1 MVKVSGTILQHNST
15 MFSSI
20 DLTGP
25 FDEVEIEER
34 EDGKV
39 LWVNVDGI
47 CILRLSKLDP
57 EKTIIKLL
65 YQNS

>member
-25 FDEVEIEER
+25 FDQVEIKER
-34 EDGKV
+34 KD
-39 LWVNVDGI
+39 
-47 CILRLSKLDP
+47 
-57 EKTIIKLL
+57 
-65 YQNS
+65 